1 MNAGESEFAP
11 AKASGRYNNR
21 MTRIGFTLGL
31 VPVLGLSIA
40 AGFHLRAETSSA
52 AIPQI
57 TLLRTPHGG
66 IQPQT
71 ELDRDG
77 VLHMIYFKGD
87 ASAGDIEYVQRQP
100 GTQDFSRPIRVNSE
114 PRSAVAIGTVRG
126 PQIAIGR
133 NGRAYAIW
141 FGSRAQSGG
150 AADTMPVLF
159 SRLNDSRTA
168 FEPQRDLMQYARG
181 GDGGLSVAAD
191 ARGDVY
197 VVWHAMGAEPGED
210 RRRVYLARSTDD
222 GKTFAREVP
231 ISPATL
237 GACGCCGMRAF
248 ADGRGTLYVLYRA
261 AAESI
266 HRDMTL
272 LTSTDDGSTFRAAR
286 VDAWELNA
294 CPMST
299 AYLSEGG
306 SLVLAAWE
314 KAGQVYFEEIER
326 DALKVPAILAAP
338 SESANRKHPAV
349 AANANGLVLL
359 VWTEGTGWSKG
370 GSLAWQLFDNAGKA
384 TSAQGHA
391 PGVPVWGLPSA
402 FADHQGNFTIV
413 Y

>member
-1 MNAGESEFAP
+1 MN
-11 AKASGRYNNR
+11 
-21 MTRIGFTLGL
+21 RIGFTLGL

-40 AGFHLRAETSSA
+40 AGFHFRVA
-52 AIPQI
+52 ASTPTIPQI

-87 ASAGDIEYVQRQP
+87 ASAGDIEYVERQP
-100 GTQDFSRPIRVNSE
+100 GAQDFSRPIRVNSE

-141 FGSRAQSGG
+141 FGSQKFGG
-150 AADTMPVLF
+150 PAGTIPVLF

-168 FEPQRDLMQYARG
+168 FEPQRDLMQYATG

-197 VVWHAMGAEPGED
+197 VVWHAMGAEPGEEH
-210 RRRVYLARSTDD
+210 RRVYMARSTDD

-237 GACGCCGMRAF
+237 GACGCCGMRAI
-248 ADGRGTLYVLYRA
+248 ADERGALYVLYRA
-261 AAESI
+261 AGESV

-272 LTSTDDGSTFRAAR
+272 LTSTDRGSTFGAAR
-286 VDAWELNA
+286 VDSWELNA

-306 SLVLAAWE
+306 REVLAAWE
-314 KAGQVYFEEIER
+314 KAGQVSFEEIEQDPR
-326 DALKVPAILAAP
+326 KVAPILAAP
-338 SESANRKHPAV
+338 GEGGNRKHPAV

-359 VWTEGTGWSKG
+359 VWTEGTGWLKG
-370 GSLAWQLFDNAGKA
+370 GSLAWQVFDSAGKA